1 MDPADRIG
9 YWVSGVAHAGLIGVA
24 LVGGALFRPQPLEAV
39 RMAEVATMSE
49 AEFQSL
55 AAAAA
60 GRGPV
65 SDAASTTPAQPRPP
79 VNENR
84 LGPPEATSPPQ
95 PDQQAAELSTPS
107 DQAEARPDL
116 TDLQTPTPP
125 VAVATDAP
133 QPAQPSDAVEV
144 ASLPRA
150 SDRPDPARN
159 PAQPQSPAP
168 IPQRSVLAPAD
179 SSRPR
184 GRPEGLAE
192 AAQARREAAA
202 AASQREQILAREAE
216 EAAAAE
222 AAAAKKQEAAARRA
236 AEEQARDDRRE
247 AERAAADAEAA
258 RKADEAKARARRQ
271 ADAEAAAQEAAAE
284 EAAAEKRAEEKAAA
298 EKKAADKKAADKKA
312 AEKKAAEK
320 KEAEKKAAEKKEAE
334 KKAAAEAEK
343 AAEEKAAAEK
353 KAAEKKAAEKKAAE
367 KKAAEAK
374 AAADKL
380 AAEEKAAAKAKEKA
394 AAERKAAD
402 AAKRAALE
410 EAMKDE
416 GAAGSGGGGAATDG
430 PPLSQGEKDGF
441 RVAVEGC
448 WNRGS
453 LSTEA
458 SRTTVSVAFSMT
470 PDGRVDKGSM
480 KMVGHDGG
488 SAAAAKQA
496 YEAARRAI
504 LMCEKGGYKLPTEKY
519 NRWKDVII
527 DFNASGSA
535 RVK

>member
-216 EAAAAE
+216 EAAA
-222 AAAAKKQEAAARRA
+222 
-236 AEEQARDDRRE
+236 
-247 AERAAADAEAA
+247 
-258 RKADEAKARARRQ
+258 
-271 ADAEAAAQEAAAE
+271 
-284 EAAAEKRAEEKAAA
+284 EKRAEEKAAA
-298 EKKAADKKAADKKA
+298 EKKAADKKAA
-312 AEKKAAEK
+312 EKKA
-320 KEAEKKAAEKKEAE
+320 AEKKAAEKKEAE

>member
-1 MDPADRIG
+1 MADPMDRADRIG

-65 SDAASTTPAQPRPP
+65 ADEAAATPAQPRPP
-79 VNENR
+79 RDENR
-84 LGPPEATSPPQ
+84 PGAVEATSPPSEG
-95 PDQQAAELSTPS
+95 QAAELTTPS
-107 DQAEARPDL
+107 DRAEAQPDL
-116 TDLQTPTPP
+116 SEFRATRPP
-125 VAVATDAP
+125 VAVTTDAP
-133 QPAQPSDAVEV
+133 QVAQPENTLDMA
-144 ASLPRA
+144 ALPQA

-159 PAQPQSPAP
+159 PAQSPAP
-168 IPQRSVLAPAD
+168 VPQRSAQAPVE

-192 AAQARREAAA
+192 AVQARRASAEAAR
-202 AASQREQILAREAE
+202 QREAVLAREAE

-222 AAAAKKQEAAARRA
+222 AAAAKAQKDAARRA
-236 AEEQARDDRRE
+236 AEERAKDERRE
-247 AERAAADAEAA
+247 AADKAEAEAA
-258 RKADEAKARARRQ
+258 RKAEAARDRARR
-271 ADAEAAAQEAAAE
+271 AAEAEAEAEAAAAAEKAAETQAAEKAAEKKAEAARRAAAE
-284 EAAAEKRAEEKAAA
+284 QAAAEKAEKAAA
-298 EKKAADKKAADKKA
+298 EK

-320 KEAEKKAAEKKEAE
+320 KARAEAEKQAA
-334 KKAAAEAEK
+334 AEK
-343 AAEEKAAAEK
+343 AAEEKAAARKAAAEA
-353 KAAEKKAAEKKAAE
+353 AAEKKAKEQAE
-367 KKAAEAK
+367 
-374 AAADKL
+374 
-380 AAEEKAAAKAKEKA
+380 
-394 AAERKAAD
+394 AERKAE
-402 AAKRAALE
+402 AARKAALA
-410 EAMKDE
+410 EAKE
-416 GAAGSGGGGAATDG
+416 KEQGSAGSGGGGAAANG

-441 RVAVEGC
+441 RVAVEQC

-458 SRTTVSVAFSMT
+458 SQTTVSVRFSMA
-470 PDGRVDKGSM
+470 PDGTVEKGSLRM
-480 KMVGHDGG
+480 IGSDGG
-488 SAAAAKQA
+488 SDAAAKQA

-504 LMCEKGGYKLPTEKY
+504 LMCERGGYKLPPEKY

>member
-1 MDPADRIG
+1 MDRADRIG
-9 YWVSGVAHAGLIGVA
+9 YWVSGVAHAGLIGAA
-24 LVGGALFRPQPLEAV
+24 LAGGALFRPQPLEAV

-65 SDAASTTPAQPRPP
+65 SDAATSTPAQPRPP

-84 LGPPEATSPPQ
+84 LGPPEATSPPA
-95 PDQQAAELSTPS
+95 PDAQAAELSTPS

-116 TDLQTPTPP
+116 SDFQTPNAP
-125 VAVATDAP
+125 VTVATDAP
-133 QPAQPSDAVEV
+133 QPTPPNEAVEL
-144 ASLPRA
+144 AALPRDA
-150 SDRPDPARN
+150 DRPDPARN

-168 IPQRSVLAPAD
+168 IPQRSALAPQD
-179 SSRPR
+179 SARPR

-192 AAQARREAAA
+192 AVQARREAAA
-202 AASQREQILAREAE
+202 AAREREQVLAREAE
-216 EAAAAE
+216 EAAADE
-222 AAAAKKQEAAARRA
+222 AAAAKRQEAAARRA
-236 AEEQARDDRRE
+236 AEERADDERRENARRE
-247 AERAAADAEAA
+247 AEAEAA

-271 ADAEAAAQEAAAE
+271 ANAEAAAQEAAAE
-284 EAAAEKRAEEKAAA
+284 E
-298 EKKAADKKAADKKA
+298 
-312 AEKKAAEK
+312 
-320 KEAEKKAAEKKEAE
+320 
-334 KKAAAEAEK
+334 
-343 AAEEKAAAEK
+343 AAAEK

-367 KKAAEAK
+367 KKAAEAEAAAEK
-374 AAADKL
+374 AAAAEKEAAERRAAEKKAAEKK
-380 AAEEKAAAKAKEKA
+380 AAEEKAAAEKKAAEAKAAAKAKEQA
-394 AAERKAAD
+394 EAERRANE

-410 EAMKDE
+410 EAMQDE
-416 GAAGSGGGGAATDG
+416 GSGGSGGGGAASNG

-441 RVAVEGC
+441 RVAVEAC

-458 SRTTVSVAFSMT
+458 SQTTVSVRFSMT
-470 PDGRVDKGSM
+470 PDGRVEKSSLKMIGSN
-480 KMVGHDGG
+480 GG
-488 SAAAAKQA
+488 SDAAAKQA

-504 LMCEKGGYKLPTEKY
+504 LMCEKGGYKLPSEKY

-527 DFNASGSA
+527 DFNASGGA

>member
-1 MDPADRIG
+1 MDRADRIG
-9 YWVSGVAHAGLIGVA
+9 YWVSGVAHAGLIGAA
-24 LVGGALFRPQPLEAV
+24 LAGGALFRPQPLEAV

-65 SDAASTTPAQPRPP
+65 SDAATSTPAQPRPP

-84 LGPPEATSPPQ
+84 LGPPEATSPPA
-95 PDQQAAELSTPS
+95 PDAQAAELSTPS

-116 TDLQTPTPP
+116 SDFQTPNAP
-125 VAVATDAP
+125 VTVATDAP
-133 QPAQPSDAVEV
+133 QPTPPNEAVEL
-144 ASLPRA
+144 AALPRDA
-150 SDRPDPARN
+150 DRPDPARN

-168 IPQRSVLAPAD
+168 IPQRSALAPQD
-179 SSRPR
+179 SARPR

-192 AAQARREAAA
+192 AVQARREAAA
-202 AASQREQILAREAE
+202 AAREREQVLAREAE
-216 EAAAAE
+216 EAAAEE
-222 AAAAKKQEAAARRA
+222 AAAAKRQEAAARRA
-236 AEEQARDDRRE
+236 AEERADDERRENARRE
-247 AERAAADAEAA
+247 AEAEAA

-271 ADAEAAAQEAAAE
+271 ANAEAAAQEAAAE
-284 EAAAEKRAEEKAAA
+284 E
-298 EKKAADKKAADKKA
+298 
-312 AEKKAAEK
+312 
-320 KEAEKKAAEKKEAE
+320 
-334 KKAAAEAEK
+334 
-343 AAEEKAAAEK
+343 AAAEK

-367 KKAAEAK
+367 KKAAEAEAAAEK
-374 AAADKL
+374 AAAAEKEAAERRAAEKKAAEKK
-380 AAEEKAAAKAKEKA
+380 AAEEKAAAEKKAAEAKAAAKAKEQA
-394 AAERKAAD
+394 EAERRANE

-410 EAMKDE
+410 EAMQDE
-416 GAAGSGGGGAATDG
+416 GSGGSGGGGAASNG

-441 RVAVEGC
+441 RVAVEAC

-458 SRTTVSVAFSMT
+458 SQTTVSVRFSMT
-470 PDGRVDKGSM
+470 PDGRVEKSSLKMIGSN
-480 KMVGHDGG
+480 GG
-488 SAAAAKQA
+488 SDAAAKQA

-504 LMCEKGGYKLPTEKY
+504 LMCEKGGYKLPSEKY

-527 DFNASGSA
+527 DFNASGGA

>member
-1 MDPADRIG
+1 MDRADRIG
-9 YWVSGVAHAGLIGVA
+9 YWVSGVAHAGLIGAA
-24 LVGGALFRPQPLEAV
+24 LAGGALFRPQPLEAV

-65 SDAASTTPAQPRPP
+65 SDAATSTPAQPRPP

-84 LGPPEATSPPQ
+84 LGPPEATSPPA
-95 PDQQAAELSTPS
+95 PDAQAAELSTPS

-116 TDLQTPTPP
+116 SDFQTPNAP
-125 VAVATDAP
+125 VTVATDAP
-133 QPAQPSDAVEV
+133 QPAQPADSVEI
-144 ASLPRA
+144 AALPRDA
-150 SDRPDPARN
+150 DRPDPARN

-168 IPQRSVLAPAD
+168 IPQRSALAPQD
-179 SSRPR
+179 SARPR

-192 AAQARREAAA
+192 AVQARREAAA
-202 AASQREQILAREAE
+202 AAREREQVLAREAE
-216 EAAAAE
+216 EAAAEE
-222 AAAAKKQEAAARRA
+222 AAAAKRQEAAARRA
-236 AEEQARDDRRE
+236 AEERADDERRENARRE
-247 AERAAADAEAA
+247 AEAEAA

-271 ADAEAAAQEAAAE
+271 ANAEAAAQEAAAE
-284 EAAAEKRAEEKAAA
+284 E
-298 EKKAADKKAADKKA
+298 
-312 AEKKAAEK
+312 
-320 KEAEKKAAEKKEAE
+320 
-334 KKAAAEAEK
+334 
-343 AAEEKAAAEK
+343 AAAEK

-367 KKAAEAK
+367 KKAAEAEAAAEK
-374 AAADKL
+374 AAAAEKEAAERRAAEKKAAEKK
-380 AAEEKAAAKAKEKA
+380 AAEEKAAAEKKAAEAKAAAKAKEQA
-394 AAERKAAD
+394 EAERRANE

-410 EAMKDE
+410 EAMQDE
-416 GAAGSGGGGAATDG
+416 GSGGSGGGGAASNG

-441 RVAVEGC
+441 RVAVEAC

-458 SRTTVSVAFSMT
+458 SQTTVSVRFSMT
-470 PDGRVDKGSM
+470 PDGRVEKSSLKMIGSN
-480 KMVGHDGG
+480 GG
-488 SAAAAKQA
+488 SDAAAKQA

-504 LMCEKGGYKLPTEKY
+504 LMCEKGGYKLPSEKY

-527 DFNASGSA
+527 DFNASGGA